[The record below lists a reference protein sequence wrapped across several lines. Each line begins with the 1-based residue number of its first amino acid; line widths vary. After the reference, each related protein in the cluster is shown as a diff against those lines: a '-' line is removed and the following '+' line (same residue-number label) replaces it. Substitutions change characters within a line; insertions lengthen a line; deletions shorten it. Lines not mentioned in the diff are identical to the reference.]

1 MNKKIL
7 FLLSAAAMTAS
18 SISASPL
25 TPDQALARAEK
36 AGMMMAAATAGIAL
50 NPVPVYTAGDET
62 PLYYVFENKQSGF
75 VIISADDVAV
85 PVLGYADS
93 GRWDAATMPPDM
105 KWWLEQYGREIESA
119 AAATVSTA
127 PAAVSRAYVAPLVKT
142 LWNQDAPYNGMC
154 PAVSGTTTY
163 TGCVATA
170 MAQVLKVHDWPA
182 TGKGSQ
188 SYTWNRQTISLDF
201 STVTFDWDNMLDSYT
216 ARATDAQ
223 KNAVAQLMYACG
235 VSVKM
240 SFGTDQSGALVT
252 DIAPALVNNFDY
264 DPSIAMA
271 AREFYGITEW
281 EDLVYGELS
290 AGRPVIYSGSGA
302 DGGHCFV
309 CDGYNDGFFHFNW
322 GWGGISD
329 GFFRLSA
336 LNPGAQGIGG
346 NTSGFNDGQIIIY
359 NIKKPV
365 DGSAESTPVFGTTTM
380 AGATISGSTLTMSGI
395 FCNYSTRDITGRFRL
410 KAVSDQG
417 SDDVILSAFGSNARL
432 EPGSGYQAISG
443 SISRLSNGSYRVYPV
458 FVDAA
463 GTEYP
468 VLMPTTQLGYAILE
482 KGSAST
488 VQVPASGEFTVNDV
502 TLGSELYWG
511 SDFAISGTVVNSGEK
526 DITLPLYPVLLS
538 SAGYNGILAMGSA
551 INTEVPAGGSA
562 PVEYLGNWVRSVS
575 STMPSN
581 ARYIGFV
588 TPGALVLSGG
598 QYQQSYIGISV
609 PLQIELKAL
618 PAQTSISLTN
628 WTLNNGDTDNV
639 DREKI
644 PVSVTLKC
652 ESGYFGGSLDVAIF
666 PLIGG
671 TSLYAFSSPTFFVS
685 EGESK
690 TIEFTGSF
698 PTATP
703 GRRYSAA
710 VFYNQDQLSSSLLR
724 FKIASLS
731 GIANVAADDAA
742 VTISPNPATTSAVVS
757 ASSEISAIGICSLAG
772 NSVPATVSIDG
783 NRATIGVEMLPS
795 GIYLVTVST
804 LNGTETQKLIKK

>member
-36 AGMMMAAATAGIAL
+36 AGMMKAVSTAGNAL
-50 NPVPVYTAGDET
+50 NPMPVYTAGNET

-93 GRWDAATMPPDM
+93 GRWDAGTMPPDM

-119 AAATVSTA
+119 AATTVSTA
-127 PAAVSRAYVAPLVKT
+127 PAAVSREYIAPLVKT
-142 LWNQDAPYNGMC
+142 LWDQDAPYNDMC
-154 PAVSGTTTY
+154 PAVRTTKTY

-170 MAQVLKVHDWPA
+170 MAQVMKVHNWPA

-188 SYTWNRQTISLDF
+188 SYTWTRKTISLDF
-201 STVTFDWDNMLDSYT
+201 STVTFDWDNMLDYYT
-216 ARATDAQ
+216 GRATDAQ
-223 KNAVAQLMYACG
+223 KNAVAQLMYACA

-240 SFGTDQSGALVT
+240 GFGTDQSGALVT

-281 EDLVYGELS
+281 ENLVYGELS

-322 GWGGISD
+322 GWSGISD

-336 LNPGAQGIGG
+336 LNPGYQGIGG
-346 NTSGFNDGQIIIY
+346 NASGFNDGQIIVY

-365 DGSAESTPVFGTTTM
+365 EGSVESTPVFGTTTM
-380 AGATISGSTLTMSGI
+380 AGATVSGSNLTMTGI

-417 SDDVILSAFGSNARL
+417 GDDVLLSAFGSNMKL
-432 EPGSGYQAISG
+432 EPGSGFQAISG
-443 SISRLSNGSYRVYPV
+443 SISRLSNGTYRVYPV
-458 FVDAA
+458 FVDES

-482 KGSAST
+482 KGSTST

-511 SDFAISGTVVNSGEK
+511 SDFSVSGTIVNTGEN
-526 DITLPLYPVLLS
+526 DVILPLYPVLLS

-551 INTEVPAGGSA
+551 INTEIPAGGSV
-562 PVEYLGNWVRSVS
+562 PVEYLGNWERSVS
-575 STMPSN
+575 STKPAD

-588 TPGALVLSGG
+588 TPGPLVLSGG
-598 QYQQSYIGISV
+598 QYQQSYVGISV
-609 PLQIELKAL
+609 PLSVNLKDAV
-618 PAQTSISLTN
+618 QTSISLTS
-628 WTLNNGDTDNV
+628 WTINNGDTDNV
-639 DREKI
+639 DRDKI
-644 PVSVTLKC
+644 PVSITLKC

-666 PLIGG
+666 PLTGG
-671 TSLYAFSSPTFFVS
+671 TSLYAFSSPTFFVA
-685 EGESK
+685 EGETK

-703 GRRYSAA
+703 GKRYSAA
-710 VFYNQDQLSSSLLR
+710 VFHDQDQLSSGLLR
-724 FKIASLS
+724 FKIAALS
-731 GIANVAADDAA
+731 GIADVTADDA
-742 VTISPNPATTSAVVS
+742 TLTLSPNPATTSAVVS
-757 ASSEISAIGICSLAG
+757 ASSEITAVAIGSLAG

-783 NRATIGVEMLPS
+783 NNATIGVEMLPS
-795 GIYLVTVST
+795 GIYIVTVST
-804 LNGTETQKLIKK
+804 INGTETQKLIKK

>member
-36 AGMMMAAATAGIAL
+36 AGMMKAVSTAGNAL
-50 NPVPVYTAGDET
+50 NPMPVYTAGNET

-105 KWWLEQYGREIESA
+105 KWWLEQYGREIEAASA
-119 AAATVSTA
+119 TATTPA
-127 PAAVSRAYVAPLVKT
+127 PAAVSREYIAPLVKT
-142 LWNQDAPYNGMC
+142 LWDQDAPYNNMC
-154 PAVSGTTTY
+154 PAVRTTKTY

-170 MAQVLKVHDWPA
+170 MAQVMKVHNWPA

-188 SYTWNRQTISLDF
+188 SYTWNNKTISLDF
-201 STVTFDWDNMLDSYT
+201 STVTFDWDNMLDYYT
-216 ARATDAQ
+216 GRATDAQ
-223 KNAVAQLMYACG
+223 KNAVAQLMYACA

-240 SFGTDQSGALVT
+240 GFGTNQSGALVT

-281 EDLVYGELS
+281 EDLVYSELS

-322 GWGGISD
+322 GWSGISD

-336 LNPGAQGIGG
+336 LNPGFQGIGG

-365 DGSAESTPVFGTTTM
+365 EGSVESTPVFGTTTM
-380 AGATISGSTLTMSGI
+380 AGATVNGSNLTMTGI

-417 SDDVILSAFGSNARL
+417 GDDVLLSAFGSNMSL
-432 EPGSGYQAISG
+432 EPGSGFQAISG
-443 SISRLSNGSYRVYPV
+443 SISRLSNGTYRVYPV
-458 FVDAA
+458 FVDES

-482 KGSAST
+482 KGSVST

-511 SDFAISGTVVNSGEK
+511 SDFSVSGTIVNTGEN
-526 DITLPLYPVLLS
+526 DVILPLYPVLLS

-551 INTEVPAGGSA
+551 INTEIPAAGSV
-562 PVEYLGNWVRSVS
+562 PVEYIGNWERSVS
-575 STMPSN
+575 STKPAD

-588 TPGALVLSGG
+588 THGPLVLSGG
-598 QYQQSYIGISV
+598 QYQQSYVGISV
-609 PLQIELKAL
+609 PLSVNLKDAV
-618 PAQTSISLTN
+618 QTSVSLTS
-628 WTLNNGDTDNV
+628 WTINNGDTDNV
-639 DREKI
+639 DRDKI
-644 PVSVTLKC
+644 PVSITLKC
-652 ESGYFGGSLDVAIF
+652 ESGYFGGSVDVAIF
-666 PLIGG
+666 PLTGG
-671 TSLYAFSSPTFFVS
+671 TSLYAFSSPTVFVA
-685 EGESK
+685 EGETK

-703 GRRYSAA
+703 GKRYSAA
-710 VFYNQDQLSSSLLR
+710 VFHDQDQLSSGLLR
-724 FKIASLS
+724 FKIAALS
-731 GIANVAADDAA
+731 GIAGVTADDA
-742 VTISPNPATTSAVVS
+742 TLTLSPNPATTSAVVS
-757 ASSEISAIGICSLAG
+757 ASSEITAVAISSLAG

-783 NRATIGVEMLPS
+783 NNATVGVEMLPS
-795 GIYLVTVST
+795 GIYIVTVST
-804 LNGTETQKLIKK
+804 LNGTETQKLIKN